1 MSIEH
6 LVRMANDIADYF
18 RSEPD
23 REAAIAGV
31 SNHMKKFWDPRMRRQ
46 IAAHLREQAGVGL
59 SELARAAVV
68 QLGELDAAKAQ
79 RSQGR

>member
-18 RSEPD
+18 HSEPD
-23 REAAIAGV
+23 SALAVAGV

-46 IAAHLREQAGVGL
+46 IAAHLHEQGGEGL
-59 SELARAAVV
+59 SELALEAVV
-68 QLGELDAAKAQ
+68 QLTELDAAKPL
-79 RSQGR
+79 RSQVR

>member
-18 RSEPD
+18 HSGPD
-23 REAAIAGV
+23 RALAVAGV

-46 IAAHLREQAGVGL
+46 IAAHLREQGGEGL
-59 SELARAAVV
+59 SELALEAVV
-68 QLGELDAAKAQ
+68 QLTELDAAKPR
-79 RSQGR
+79 RSQVR

>member
-23 REAAIAGV
+23 QELAIAGV
-31 SNHMKKFWDPRMRRQ
+31 SNHLKKYWDPRMRRQ
-46 IAAHLREQAGVGL
+46 IVAHLHGNGDGL

-68 QLGELDAAKAQ
+68 RVAELDGAP
-79 RSQGR
+79 SQ

>member
-18 RSEPD
+18 RSESD
-23 REAAIAGV
+23 RGLAVAGV

-46 IAAHLREQAGVGL
+46 ILAHWREHGGEGL
-59 SELARAAVV
+59 SELAQAAVV
-68 QLGELDAAKAQ
+68 RLAEVDGAPPK
-79 RSQGR
+79 

>member
-18 RSEPD
+18 HSEPD
-23 REAAIAGV
+23 RGLAVAGV

-46 IAAHLREQAGVGL
+46 ILAHSREHGGEGL
-59 SELARAAVV
+59 SELAQAAVV
-68 QLGELDAAKAQ
+68 RLGELDGAPLE
-79 RSQGR
+79 QG